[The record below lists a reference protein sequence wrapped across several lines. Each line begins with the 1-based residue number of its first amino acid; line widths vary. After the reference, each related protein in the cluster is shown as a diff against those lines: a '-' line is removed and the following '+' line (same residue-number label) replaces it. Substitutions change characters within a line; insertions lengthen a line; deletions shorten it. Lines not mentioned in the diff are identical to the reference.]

1 MVDKVWVAGVEEAR
15 AKLPAILKA
24 ANQEGT
30 VTIVTR
36 RGVPYAAIVP
46 VSQAIREAPKLSE
59 LRGSAEGCFGDAQR
73 VVKELRDEWQ

>member
-1 MVDKVWVAGVEEAR
+1 MAHKVRVAGVEEAL
-15 AKLPAILKA
+15 AKLPAILRS

-30 VTIVTR
+30 VTIITK

-59 LRGSAEGCFGDAQR
+59 LRGSAVGCFGDAR
-73 VVKELRDEWQ
+73 RFVKGLRDEWQ

>member
-1 MVDKVWVAGVEEAR
+1 MAHKVQVAGVEEAR
-15 AKLPAILKA
+15 AKLPAILRS

-30 VTIVTR
+30 VTIVTK

-59 LRGSAEGCFGDAQR
+59 LRGSAEGCFGDAR
-73 VVKELRDEWQ
+73 RFVKGLRDEWQ